1 MAKYATG
8 LTKPFLKKYEE
19 LTPPWGEVGYVTY
32 KRTYAR
38 KIEELGRT
46 EEWNETCERVCRG
59 LVDIGGAFTQAELE
73 SLYDHLFNLRGSTSG
88 RALWQL
94 GTATVKRIGADSLQN
109 CWHVTVN
116 DLSAFTFTFNQ
127 LMLGGGVGFNLMPEY
142 VYELPTVK
150 YDVIVERVDTPD
162 CDFLVPDNREGWV
175 ELLERTLQAFF
186 VTGKPLRYY
195 TKNIREKGK
204 PIKSFGGVA
213 SGSEDLVHGIEKIA
227 KIIRARHRNKLRPID
242 CLDILNIIGHVVVSG
257 NVRRSAEIAIGD
269 INDRLFLD
277 AKNWSK
283 HSIPNWR
290 AMSNNSI
297 ACDDVRDLLPEFWG
311 GYRGEGEPYGLI
323 NLNNCRRFGRLVDGE
338 HYRPD
343 PTVVGVNPCAE
354 ITLAHKEPCNLAD
367 IFLPNV
373 ADGKQLCE
381 IATLLYKVC
390 KTISCVGFSDP
401 VTDAIVKENH
411 RLGIGLTGWMAAP
424 LFHDAQILND
434 AYRAIEA
441 EDKEY
446 SREMGV
452 KESIKLTTMKPSG
465 TLSLLPRAVTP
476 GVHAAFSKHLIRR
489 IRFAA
494 NDPLVERCM
503 AHGYEVEPLLQ
514 MDGSYDYDTT
524 VVSFPM
530 MFPDHVVTEEQVTV
544 IDELNEQLFLQTHW
558 ADNSVSATHY
568 FKEHELPVLQNWLE
582 EHYQDE
588 VKTCSFL
595 LSEEHGFLQAPLEKI
610 SREKYEEMV
619 ASCTPITRF
628 DDQQE
633 RDLVDTLE
641 CAGGHCPVK

>member
-8 LTKPFLKKYEE
+8 LTKSFLKRYEE

-59 LVDIGGAFTQAELE
+59 LLEIGGAFTQSELE
-73 SLYDHLFNLRGSTSG
+73 TLFDHLFHLRGSTSG

-94 GTATVKRIGADSLQN
+94 GTETVQRIGADSLQN

-116 DLSAFTFTFNQ
+116 DLTAFPFTFNQ
-127 LMLGGGVGFNLMPEY
+127 LMLGGGVGFNLQPEY
-142 VYELPTVK
+142 VYELPQVK
-150 YDVIVERVDTPD
+150 YNVVVERVDAPD
-162 CDFLVPDNREGWV
+162 CDFIVPDNREGWV
-175 ELLERTLQAFF
+175 ELLWRTLQAFF
-186 VTGKPLRYY
+186 TTGKPLRYY

-213 SGSEDLVHGIEKIA
+213 SGSEDLVHGIDKIA
-227 KIIRARHRNKLRPID
+227 KIIRARHNNKLRPID
-242 CLDILNIIGHVVVSG
+242 CLDILNIIGHIVVSG

-269 INDRLFLD
+269 ISDRLFLD

-297 ACDDVRDLLPEFWG
+297 ACDDVKDLLPEFWS

-323 NLNNCRRFGRLVDGE
+323 NINNCRRFGRLADGE
-338 HYRPD
+338 NYRPD
-343 PTVVGVNPCAE
+343 PKVCGVNPCAE
-354 ITLAHKEPCNLAD
+354 ITLANKEPCNLAD

-373 ADGKQLCE
+373 ADEKQFIE
-381 IATLLYKVC
+381 IARLLYKVC

-401 VTDAIVKENH
+401 TTDAIVKENH

-424 LFHDAQILND
+424 LFHDAVILGNC
-434 AYRAIEA
+434 YRAIEE
-441 EDKEY
+441 EDRQY
-446 SREMGV
+446 SRELNV
-452 KESIKLTTMKPSG
+452 KESIKLTTIKPSG
-465 TLSLLPRAVTP
+465 TLSLLPYGVTP
-476 GVHAAFSKHLIRR
+476 GVHAAFSKYLLRR

-494 NDPLVERCM
+494 NDPLVDQCM
-503 AHGYEVEPLLQ
+503 AAGYDVEPLLQ
-514 MDGSYDYDTT
+514 MDGSYNYDTM

-530 MFPDHVVTEEQVTV
+530 RFPDHVVTEEQVTV

-582 EHYQDE
+582 EHYKDE

-595 LSEEHGFLQAPLEKI
+595 LSEEHGFAQAPLEKI
-610 SREKYEEMV
+610 TRERYEELV

-628 DDQQE
+628 EDDQQ

-641 CAGGHCPVK
+641 CAGGHCPIK